1 MTHIPTNLCFVF
13 PQSPRKKPVVWRQ
26 EGSIAL
32 QLGQTMPRSF
42 AVWPTTSLL
51 LLAASQFASP
61 AREDD
66 KFWDRFFDA
75 ALGPYGRPHQCLLEL
90 HDFQTAY
97 GMDPGGV
104 QRGPGRGIPRDG
116 QGRGSMY
123 EGPEW
128 GAFGKSR
135 RRHAWHKATAQLG
148 SIGYQAVCR
157 LPPSASASTFASDG
171 TVLTRYTAG
180 QLAVV
185 SFTCILANQCMQSFT
200 RASPSVP
207 AVRSSTRCPPC
218 A

>member
-1 MTHIPTNLCFVF
+1 MEVHDTHSHEPVFCSCRIPTKEARCLEEV
-13 PQSPRKKPVVWRQ
+13 ST
-26 EGSIAL
+26 L
-32 QLGQTMPRSF
+32 QMWETMPRSF

-61 AREDD
+61 VREDD
-66 KFWDRFFDA
+66 KFWDRFFDSV
-75 ALGPYGRPHQCLLEL
+75 LGSYGRPHQSLLDL

-135 RRHAWHKATAQLG
+135 RRHACHKATAWEYWIPGTHNYVERFLK
-148 SIGYQAVCR
+148 ICFIITAYPYQKT
-157 LPPSASASTFASDG
+157 L
-171 TVLTRYTAG
+171 
-180 QLAVV
+180 
-185 SFTCILANQCMQSFT
+185 
-200 RASPSVP
+200 
-207 AVRSSTRCPPC
+207 
-218 A
+218 